1 MVENS
6 ANVPAFGETGF
17 GGLRVS
23 WGWLLALGILSIVL
37 GTIGLGMVGVLTIAS
52 VIFFGVLLLVGGV
65 AQLVQAFT
73 CKGWKSI
80 FWHVLI
86 ALLYLAAGI
95 VCITDPIGSSG
106 VLTLALAWILIA
118 VGVFRGIMAFQL
130 RGNPGWAWVLVAG
143 VIAIALGAMI
153 LAQWP
158 ESALW
163 IIGLFVAIEL
173 IFNGWSE
180 VFIALAARQ
189 AGRQGGA
196 SASAAP

>member
-6 ANVPAFGETGF
+6 AKVPDIMGDNGF
-17 GGLRVS
+17 GGLEIS
-23 WGWLLALGILSIVL
+23 WGWLLALGILSVVL
-37 GTIGLGMVGVLTIAS
+37 GTVGLGMVGMLTIAS
-52 VIFFGVLLLVGGV
+52 VIFFGVLLLVGGA
-65 AQLVQAFT
+65 AQLFQAFT
-73 CKGWKSI
+73 CKGWKSVL
-80 FWHVLI
+80 WHVLI

-95 VCITDPIGSSG
+95 VCITDPVGSSG

-130 RGNPGWAWVLVAG
+130 RGNPGWVWVLIAG
-143 VIAIALGAMI
+143 AIAIALGLMI

-180 VFIALAARQ
+180 VFIALAARR
-189 AGRQGGA
+189 AGQRGGPA
-196 SASAAP
+196 RAAP